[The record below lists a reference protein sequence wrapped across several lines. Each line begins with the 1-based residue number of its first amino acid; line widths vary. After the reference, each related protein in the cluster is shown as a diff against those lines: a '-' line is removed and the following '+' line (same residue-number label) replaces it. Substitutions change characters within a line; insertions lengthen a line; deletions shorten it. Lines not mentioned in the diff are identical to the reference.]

1 MLSLNLIVALMIE
14 IVIGTLERKSQ
25 SVKHFSRSILM
36 VSGVVLML
44 VVLMHSI
51 NSPSG
56 ENFLIVKSIFS

>member
-14 IVIGTLERKSQ
+14 IVIGTLEHKSQ
-25 SVKHFSRSILM
+25 SVKHFSRSIFN
-36 VSGVVLML
+36 GVWGGIN

-56 ENFLIVKSIFS
+56 ENFLIVKSVFS

>member
-1 MLSLNLIVALMIE
+1 MIE